1 MLKKILL
8 TLMLLNQALSYGQLS
23 FCTGSTGAPVFL
35 ENFGSGTNYGPAL
48 ATGVTNYAFV
58 GSGFPQD
65 GQYTLYYRTNLNAN
79 WLYSLDHTP
88 DTDPE
93 GVNGKSLIINA
104 SYTQGQF
111 YKRTVTGLCSNTTFE
126 FSAWLLNIYNS
137 ASNYCSGTGIPVN
150 VTFEIWDAT
159 DTTLLQSVSTGSIN
173 GTSTPNWAQYAT
185 LFTMPA
191 GQSAVILKMRN
202 NGAGGCGN
210 DLAIDDIMFRSCGE
224 SSSVINT
231 SLSGNNIVVCENSS
245 VTNPNLQVITTG
257 TATHVYQWQNS
268 TDNITYTDM
277 SGITSTTFTIPTL
290 LSATTYYRVK
300 VAQDLANLNNS
311 FCSILSDVY
320 TVTVNPRPNAPVSNG
335 NQNICSNQS
344 ALLEVSVN
352 TNESV
357 NWYDAAANGTLILA
371 NSLILSPTV
380 AGSYY
385 AETYNL
391 STQCI
396 SNTRTEV
403 ILLPLIT
410 VSYTGETI
418 ICSGGATAITFT
430 SSDTSATINWT
441 ATTSDVTG
449 ILNGSGNTISE
460 TLVYTGNATGTIIY
474 TITPVKNG
482 CEGVVETVTVMVNPI
497 ESVALNFSAIPLSY
511 CLNDAAPSLPTT
523 SSNTPSVMG
532 TWNPSAINTSSAG
545 NTTYTFTPETSP
557 CQNIQPYQL
566 NITIT
571 NKNIPNFIDAIS
583 FCKGANS
590 PVLNLTSPNGI
601 PGTWIPTSINNS
613 LSGIYVFTPNLDQC
627 AVSQTINVTV
637 FEPTLMSIDFTTNG
651 AFAEN
656 QIVTILALDA
666 GNYSYQL
673 DDGILQESNVFT
685 HVDSGIHTIKVI
697 DKNGCSQPLSKDILI
712 VSYPRFFTP
721 NGDGFNDFWTIYGLN
736 SLENPTVFI
745 YDRYGK
751 LIKQLKPNNIG
762 WNGTLNGH
770 SLPAAD
776 YWFTIDYEENNI
788 FKTFRA
794 HFSLIR

>member
-1 MLKKILL
+1 VTATFTQIPSICQN
-8 TLMLLNQALSYGQLS
+8 T
-23 FCTGSTGAPVFL
+23 TAPVL
-35 ENFGSGTNYGPAL
+35 PILSTNNILGTW
-48 ATGVTNYAFV
+48 
-58 GSGFPQD
+58 
-65 GQYTLYYRTNLNAN
+65 NA
-79 WLYSLDHTP
+79 
-88 DTDPE
+88 
-93 GVNGKSLIINA
+93 
-104 SYTQGQF
+104 
-111 YKRTVTGLCSNTTFE
+111 
-126 FSAWLLNIYNS
+126 
-137 ASNYCSGTGIPVN
+137 
-150 VTFEIWDAT
+150 
-159 DTTLLQSVSTGSIN
+159 
-173 GTSTPNWAQYAT
+173 
-185 LFTMPA
+185 
-191 GQSAVILKMRN
+191 
-202 NGAGGCGN
+202 
-210 DLAIDDIMFRSCGE
+210 
-224 SSSVINT
+224 VINT
-231 SLSGNNIVVCENSS
+231 
-245 VTNPNLQVITTG
+245 TT
-257 TATHVYQWQNS
+257 
-268 TDNITYTDM
+268 
-277 SGITSTTFTIPTL
+277 P
-290 LSATTYYRVK
+290 
-300 VAQDLANLNNS
+300 
-311 FCSILSDVY
+311 
-320 TVTVNPRPNAPVSNG
+320 
-335 NQNICSNQS
+335 
-344 ALLEVSVN
+344 
-352 TNESV
+352 
-357 NWYDAAANGTLILA
+357 
-371 NSLILSPTV
+371 
-380 AGSYY
+380 
-385 AETYNL
+385 
-391 STQCI
+391 
-396 SNTRTEV
+396 
-403 ILLPLIT
+403 
-410 VSYTGETI
+410 
-418 ICSGGATAITFT
+418 
-430 SSDTSATINWT
+430 
-441 ATTSDVTG
+441 
-449 ILNGSGNTISE
+449 
-460 TLVYTGNATGTIIY
+460 
-474 TITPVKNG
+474 
-482 CEGVVETVTVMVNPI
+482 
-497 ESVALNFSAIPLSY
+497 
-511 CLNDAAPSLPTT
+511 
-523 SSNTPSVMG
+523 
-532 TWNPSAINTSSAG
+532 G